1 MVKPKDDSDE
11 ETRKLEDHYREMLKI
26 PKDHNLFV
34 IYDRYFPSQS
44 CYKFKRDGGKPME
57 IDNWIKDLDKETSK
71 IPSLLV
77 ILEEDIE
84 VLEDRFKKRGAD
96 FLKTE
101 ELERLNDNYKLYA
114 AETKLPVLFTHTL
127 NNLDNAVE
135 SIVRRVEEIQENFY
149 KESEIESITSNVI
162 KKINNL
168 KND

>member
-84 VLEDRFKKRGAD
+84 VLEDRFKKRGED
-96 FLKTE
+96 FLKIE
-101 ELERLNDNYKLYA
+101 ELERVKDNYKLYA